1 MEKKSIGRKIFRV
14 VREIIKIVL
23 ILAVCGFIGIF
34 IAVGERAGSSYRF
47 AEKYFT
53 YYITNNYQ
61 EMYKMIDGENSDFI
75 SFENFQSMCSGE
87 KVYGSM
93 KDYTIGSATKNG
105 DSVTYVV
112 SYYMEGDNN
121 QHTYTITL
129 NKQKEKKYLFFD
141 TWKVSVKRFLV
152 KDFQI
157 KTPAG
162 MKASLDGKDLS
173 KYSDGTSEDGTQDY
187 YRIPVLFTGDH
198 TLMVSSDIV
207 GNISKAVY
215 VRKDDE
221 SMELTTKD
229 FKMNSGE
236 QKDIESYSGLLL
248 MNMYTYTMDG
258 VSTFEDKVSKLFA
271 PDEQSQAAARY
282 AFDQLRAAI
291 TKEDGSSLRTL
302 DIGTITPYLTTFE
315 YPGKAVVQVDYSY
328 SFTANGGTTILN
340 GIINYY
346 SGDGWASARYTFTLA
361 DGAWKVTGIEM
372 PCVNYEES

>member
-14 VREIIKIVL
+14 IREMIKIAL

-75 SFENFQSMCSGE
+75 SYGNFESMCSGE

-93 KDYTIGSATKNG
+93 KDFSIGSATKNG

-112 SYYMEGDNN
+112 SYYMEGDST
-121 QHTYTITL
+121 QHSYTITL

-173 KYSDGTSEDGTQDY
+173 RYSDGTSEDGTQDY
-187 YRIPVLFTGDH
+187 YSIPVLFTGDH
-198 TLMVSSDIV
+198 TLTVSSDQV

-215 VRKDDE
+215 VRKEDK
-221 SMELTTKD
+221 SMELTTSD
-229 FKMNSGE
+229 FKMNAGE
-236 QKDIESYSGLLL
+236 QADIESYSGLLL
-248 MNMYTYTMDG
+248 MNMYTYAMDG
-258 VSTFEDKVSKLFA
+258 VTTFEDKVSKLFA
-271 PDEQSQAAARY
+271 PDEQSQEAGRY

-302 DIGTITPYLTTFE
+302 DIGTITPYLKTFE
-315 YPGKAVVQVDYSY
+315 YPGKAVIQVDYSY

-346 SGDGWASARYTFTLA
+346 SGDGWASARYTFSLI

-372 PCVNYEES
+372 PCINYEES

>member
-1 MEKKSIGRKIFRV
+1 M
-14 VREIIKIVL
+14 
-23 ILAVCGFIGIF
+23 
-34 IAVGERAGSSYRF
+34 
-47 AEKYFT
+47 
-53 YYITNNYQ
+53 
-61 EMYKMIDGENSDFI
+61 
-75 SFENFQSMCSGE
+75 
-87 KVYGSM
+87 
-93 KDYTIGSATKNG
+93 
-105 DSVTYVV
+105 
-112 SYYMEGDNN
+112 
-121 QHTYTITL
+121 
-129 NKQKEKKYLFFD
+129 
-141 TWKVSVKRFLV
+141 
-152 KDFQI
+152 
-157 KTPAG
+157 
-162 MKASLDGKDLS
+162 
-173 KYSDGTSEDGTQDY
+173 
-187 YRIPVLFTGDH
+187 
-198 TLMVSSDIV
+198 

-248 MNMYTYTMDG
+248 MNMYTYAMDG

>member
-14 VREIIKIVL
+14 IREIIKIAL
-23 ILAVCGFIGIF
+23 ILAICGFTGIF

-75 SFENFQSMCSGE
+75 SYGNFQSMCSGE

-93 KDYTIGSATKNG
+93 KDFSIGSATKNG

-112 SYYMEGDNN
+112 SYYMEGDSN

-152 KDFQI
+152 RDFQI

-173 KYSDGTSEDGTQDY
+173 GYSDGTSEDGTQDH

-198 TLMVSSDIV
+198 TLTVSSDLV

-221 SMELTTKD
+221 SMELTTQD

-236 QKDIESYSGLLL
+236 QEDIESYSGLLL
-248 MNMYTYTMDG
+248 MNMYTYAMDG

-302 DIGTITPYLTTFE
+302 DIGTITPYLTMFE

-346 SGDGWASARYTFTLA
+346 SGDGWASARYTFTLT
-361 DGAWKVTGIEM
+361 DGAWKVSGIEM